1 MKNKI
6 LTLLTLAMMGFGG
19 YVGYTTNYV
28 NTATAH
34 EVNLPRLI
42 DVPRTQGFNLD
53 INLNNGTVTCNNQ
66 EQDVNVNIQRKDS
79 IIYRT
84 RVVTRE
90 VTKHVKVREMPPMRF
105 KRQNLTELCNVKPN
119 SPRIQNQRDA
129 SI

>member
-84 RVVTRE
+84 RVVTKE
-90 VTKHVKVREMPPMRF
+90 VTKHVKVREMPSMRENKQKLSNLCKVETNL
-105 KRQNLTELCNVKPN
+105 KRTQN
-119 SPRIQNQRDA
+119 
-129 SI
+129 

>member
-1 MKNKI
+1 MKNKV
-6 LTLLTLAMMGFGG
+6 LVLLTLAMMGFGG

-28 NTATAH
+28 NTATAN
-34 EVNLPRLI
+34 EVKLPRLI

-84 RVVTRE
+84 RVVTKE
-90 VTKHVKVREMPPMRF
+90 VTKHVKVREMPSMRY
-105 KRQNLTELCNVKPN
+105 KRQNLSELCKVETNLHRTV
-119 SPRIQNQRDA
+119 D
-129 SI
+129 

>member
-84 RVVTRE
+84 RVITKE
-90 VTKHVKVREMPPMRF
+90 VTKHVKVREMPSMRY
-105 KRQNLTELCNVKPN
+105 KRQNLSELCKVETNLHRTV
-119 SPRIQNQRDA
+119 D
-129 SI
+129 

>member
-6 LTLLTLAMMGFGG
+6 LVLLTLTMMGFGG

-28 NTATAH
+28 NTATAN
-34 EVNLPRLI
+34 EVKLPRLI

-53 INLNNGTVTCNNQ
+53 INLNNGHVTCNSQ
-66 EQDVNVNIQRKDS
+66 EQDVKVNIERKDS

-90 VTKHVKVREMPPMRF
+90 VTKHVKVRELPSMREN
-105 KRQNLTELCNVKPN
+105 KQKLSNLCKIETNLNRTQN
-119 SPRIQNQRDA
+119 
-129 SI
+129 

>member
-66 EQDVNVNIQRKDS
+66 EQDVKVNIERKDS

-90 VTKHVKVREMPPMRF
+90 ITKHVKVRELPSMREN
-105 KRQNLTELCNVKPN
+105 KQKLSNLCKIETNLNRTQN
-119 SPRIQNQRDA
+119 
-129 SI
+129 